1 MSVADPLSKLRA
13 SELLDGKAAVR
24 STLVAVVVAAA
35 VLLAQGAVAAA
46 VTSGA
51 QPTAQVSTAP
61 TSPSAATWDDAPVR
75 TVSLQ
80 KQQMAI
86 PYGGGSTDEL
96 DVQAVT
102 NETHVAFRLSWA
114 DPTRDDGIDSP
125 RNYSDAVAVMARAG
139 NQPPITMGAT
149 GEPVDIW
156 YWRSSWQFGNKSS
169 EWSGDMY
176 AYPHP
181 DAETKPGR
189 AAGNPLSRA
198 AYENY
203 AQNYYAEGYGSLSH
217 APTQP
222 VQARGERTDEGWAV
236 TFTRQRRTE
245 GQFDATFDGS
255 KQVYLA
261 FAVWNGSA
269 DEVNGK
275 KSITLQYSTLNVESG
290 ELSPPESGGSGA
302 SSGGASGSGTDS
314 GSASG
319 GSGGSGGAGGSAFGQ
334 FSGMLG
340 TALSA
345 IVAAW
350 LVAYWR
356 LAR

>member
-1 MSVADPLSKLRA
+1 MSVAGPLSRLRR
-13 SELLDGKAAVR
+13 SELVDGEAAVR
-24 STLVAVVVAAA
+24 STLVAVVVAAG

-51 QPTAQVSTAP
+51 QPTAQVATAP

-80 KQQMAI
+80 KQQMAV

-96 DVQAVT
+96 DVQVAT
-102 NETHVAFRLSWA
+102 NESHVALRLSWV
-114 DPTRDDGIDSP
+114 DPTSDDGIRSP

-139 NQPPITMGAT
+139 DQPPITMGAT
-149 GEPVDIW
+149 GEPVNIW

-222 VQARGERTDEGWAV
+222 VQARGERTDDGWAV
-236 TFTRQRRTE
+236 TFTRKRQTE
-245 GQFDATFDGS
+245 GQFDASFDGS
-255 KQVYLA
+255 ETVYLA

-275 KSITLQYSTLNVESG
+275 KSITLQYSTLDVESG
-290 ELSPPESGGSGA
+290 ELRPPESGGSG
-302 SSGGASGSGTDS
+302 SS
-314 GSASG
+314 
-319 GSGGSGGAGGSAFGQ
+319 GSGGSGASSAGDSGGSAGSSGGAGDSGFGE
-334 FSGMLG
+334 FGGMLG
-340 TALSA
+340 TAVSA
-345 IVAAW
+345 IVASW